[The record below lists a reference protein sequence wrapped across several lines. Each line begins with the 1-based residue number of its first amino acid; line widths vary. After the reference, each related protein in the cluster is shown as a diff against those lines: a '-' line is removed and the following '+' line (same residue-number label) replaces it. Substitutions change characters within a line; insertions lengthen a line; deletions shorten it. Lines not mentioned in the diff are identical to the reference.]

1 MSHHI
6 PKKNTITMAQTRDTR
21 IIFRA
26 NSIWVSFSSI
36 SPSNSS
42 ITEIRECDCIISFV
56 IFNQIK
62 IYLVAQRKWSPLPD
76 LNCSLV
82 VDDLRQLLHEVAKN
96 AKLELMRGN
105 DQAVK
110 ELLDA
115 LLQPEDKFSKVEK
128 KIVVNQQNSCKGSQ
142 CNRVYPITNPL
153 NSGVT
158 L

>member
-1 MSHHI
+1 M
-6 PKKNTITMAQTRDTR
+6 
-21 IIFRA
+21 
-26 NSIWVSFSSI
+26 FSKSLDVDLTK
-36 SPSNSS
+36 S
-42 ITEIRECDCIISFV
+42 RGL
-56 IFNQIK
+56 IK
-62 IYLVAQRKWSPLPD
+62 ISWSPLPD

-115 LLQPEDKFSKVEK
+115 LLQPEDEFSKVEK
-128 KIVVNQQNSCKGSQ
+128 KIVANQQNSCKGSQ
-142 CNRVYPITNPL
+142 CNRVDPITNPL